1 MEYYSYIYLALNV
14 SIQKTRAAPK
24 NIPDIHMIIILYL
37 KSKRAILD
45 SNTDMASNKIIIL
58 FLQLFVG
65 LQNLKNARAD
75 IFA

>member
-1 MEYYSYIYLALNV
+1 
-14 SIQKTRAAPK
+14 
-24 NIPDIHMIIILYL
+24 MIIILYL